1 MIKYR
6 QFAVRTLMLATPIFF
21 ILAVLSF
28 FDFFHSNLLFIW
40 FCFVFFVSGTL
51 FSGYYNLR
59 SLNKPIFGTIYFG
72 TAGLKLILTISILFT
87 YNYFFS
93 PQKWVLIPFILLYL
107 IFKGFELFVLFKQVK
122 D

>member
-28 FDFFHSNLLFIW
+28 FDFFRPNLFFIW
-40 FCFVFFVSGTL
+40 FCFLFFVGGTL
-51 FSGYYNLR
+51 FSGYYNIR

-72 TAGLKLILTISILFT
+72 TAGIKLLSSFAILFA
-87 YNYFFS
+87 YYYFFS
-93 PQKWVLIPFILLYL
+93 PEKWILIPFILLFL
-107 IFKGFELFVLFKQVK
+107 IFKGFELIILFRQIK